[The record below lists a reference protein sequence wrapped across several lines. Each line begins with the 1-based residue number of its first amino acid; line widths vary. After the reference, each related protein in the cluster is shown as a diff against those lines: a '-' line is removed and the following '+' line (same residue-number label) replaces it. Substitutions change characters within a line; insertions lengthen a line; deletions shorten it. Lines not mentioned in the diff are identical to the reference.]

1 MINITRPLTPNSIGN
16 SVYTKQ
22 TSHHYKKTSSNTQT
36 KKSFVQEKYPKELY
50 QSEIR
55 VHNQSLA
62 EYDLDIY
69 DIMVDLIESSKPN
82 LSLYKQQPYLTF
94 TIRLKLIDFLLK
106 MSIRLKILPFVFFK
120 AVKIFDRYCSKRIVL
135 LDQSQLIITTCLW
148 IASKIIGGN
157 NHFVNMNNLEKIG
170 FNNFRTISDLG
181 YGSGGKFI
189 GPTERF
195 RLPKLHELVKL
206 CGAKCKYDQGMFKQM
221 EVHVLNTLEWSLNDP
236 SIEEFII
243 DSHEFNVL
251 DDDEFDDDHIEFFKI
266 KEYLSYVAL
275 YSHELIDINIIEL
288 GQVIMDIINEV
299 FQLQPTD
306 RNYQTILNCDSA
318 HPIRF
323 DIARYKHIKK
333 ALIKSIFN
341 SSDFML
347 KVFNSRG
354 PQYLYSQINLQYK
367 FNANNSVINNS
378 TTTTPISYNSRSSS
392 VSSTSSNS
400 TPRSSNTACTTA
412 ATTPTT
418 STANTTNS
426 IIMATTPQKRTKN
439 YSISSSVSLGVNSP
453 AASSLSSTSTG
464 GKKLHTTQQQQQ
476 STYQQPQMHSN
487 FHSYQMV
494 TPPPHHQSKS
504 SSSSSNHHFHSQIP
518 APHQLS
524 FNSYFNSP
532 NMQPPPI
539 KYSDMVTNSAN
550 SKMTASSSASI
561 ISSIS
566 NTFEGNDLFEKRF
579 ITNSSS
585 SSTLNGVITNGG
597 NHNGVTGAGTPLSEN
612 ESPIYTKT
620 RLSNML
626 Q

>member
-400 TPRSSNTACTTA
+400 TPRSSNTVCTTA

>member
-1 MINITRPLTPNSIGN
+1 M
-16 SVYTKQ
+16 
-22 TSHHYKKTSSNTQT
+22 
-36 KKSFVQEKYPKELY
+36 
-50 QSEIR
+50 
-55 VHNQSLA
+55 
-62 EYDLDIY
+62 
-69 DIMVDLIESSKPN
+69 
-82 LSLYKQQPYLTF
+82 
-94 TIRLKLIDFLLK
+94 
-106 MSIRLKILPFVFFK
+106 
-120 AVKIFDRYCSKRIVL
+120 

-333 ALIKSIFN
+333 
-341 SSDFML
+341 
-347 KVFNSRG
+347 
-354 PQYLYSQINLQYK
+354 
-367 FNANNSVINNS
+367 
-378 TTTTPISYNSRSSS
+378 
-392 VSSTSSNS
+392 
-400 TPRSSNTACTTA
+400 
-412 ATTPTT
+412 
-418 STANTTNS
+418 
-426 IIMATTPQKRTKN
+426 
-439 YSISSSVSLGVNSP
+439 
-453 AASSLSSTSTG
+453 
-464 GKKLHTTQQQQQ
+464 H
-476 STYQQPQMHSN
+476 
-487 FHSYQMV
+487 
-494 TPPPHHQSKS
+494 
-504 SSSSSNHHFHSQIP
+504 
-518 APHQLS
+518 
-524 FNSYFNSP
+524 
-532 NMQPPPI
+532 
-539 KYSDMVTNSAN
+539 
-550 SKMTASSSASI
+550 
-561 ISSIS
+561 
-566 NTFEGNDLFEKRF
+566 
-579 ITNSSS
+579 
-585 SSTLNGVITNGG
+585 
-597 NHNGVTGAGTPLSEN
+597 
-612 ESPIYTKT
+612 
-620 RLSNML
+620 
-626 Q
+626 

>member
-120 AVKIFDRYCSKRIVL
+120 AVKIFDRYCFKRIVL

>member
-464 GKKLHTTQQQQQ
+464 GKNLHTTQQQQQ

>member
-221 EVHVLNTLEWSLNDP
+221 EVHVLNTLGWSLNDP

>member
-1 MINITRPLTPNSIGN
+1 M
-16 SVYTKQ
+16 
-22 TSHHYKKTSSNTQT
+22 
-36 KKSFVQEKYPKELY
+36 
-50 QSEIR
+50 
-55 VHNQSLA
+55 
-62 EYDLDIY
+62 DIY

>member
-453 AASSLSSTSTG
+453 AASSLSSISTG

>member
-1 MINITRPLTPNSIGN
+1 MNITRPLTPKSIGT
-16 SVYTKQ
+16 SAYSKQ
-22 TSHHYKKTSSNTQT
+22 QSSHSHHHKKPSMSTTTSTIKT
-36 KKSFVQEKYPKELY
+36 FVQEKYPKQLY
-50 QSEIR
+50 QSEIKI
-55 VHNQSLA
+55 HNQSLA

-69 DIMVDLIESSKPN
+69 DIMVDLIETSKPN

-181 YGSGGKFI
+181 YGSGGKFV

-236 SIEEFII
+236 SIEEFIV

-251 DDDEFDDDHIEFFKI
+251 DDDEFDDDHIEFFKT

-288 GQVIMDIINEV
+288 GQVIMDLINEV

-306 RNYQTILNCDSA
+306 AKYQTILNCDSA

-323 DIARYKHIKK
+323 DIARYKNIKK

-354 PQYLYSQINLQYK
+354 PQYLYRQINLQYK
-367 FNANNSVINNS
+367 FNHNNSNTNS
-378 TTTTPISYNSRSSS
+378 TATTPISYNSRSSS

-412 ATTPTT
+412 ATTPTAT
-418 STANTTNS
+418 TTTNS
-426 IIMATTPQKRTKN
+426 NLIATTPQKRSKN
-439 YSISSSVSLGVNSP
+439 YSISSTVSLGVNSP
-453 AASSLSSTSTG
+453 AASNLSSASAS
-464 GKKLHTTQQQQQ
+464 GKKLHTSNHSQ
-476 STYQQPQMHSN
+476 SSSSYQQPQMHSN

-494 TPPPHHQSKS
+494 TPPPHHLGKTS
-504 SSSSSNHHFHSQIP
+504 SGNNSHHIP

-524 FNSYFNSP
+524 YSNSYFNSP

-566 NTFEGNDLFEKRF
+566 NTFENNDLFERRF
-579 ITNSSS
+579 ITSSSS
-585 SSTLNGVITNGG
+585 SSTISG
-597 NHNGVTGAGTPLSEN
+597 NHHRNGSASGGAGAGTPLSEN

-620 RLSNML
+620 RLCNML